1 MMASPDELAALRRAA
16 DIAADDATYTDGLI
30 SPLIDSLGVN
40 GAAAVIWR
48 ELAAK
53 YASMVSMTEAGS
65 SRSMSDLYTHAKEM
79 ADMYARLA
87 DEEETPVVPPG
98 AGYTY
103 TIGIE
108 RV

>member
-1 MMASPDELAALRRAA
+1 MMASSDELASLRRAA
-16 DIAADDATYTDGLI
+16 DIPADDTTYTEILI

-40 GAAAVIWR
+40 GAAAVVWR
-48 ELAAK
+48 EKAAK
-53 YASMVSMTEAGS
+53 YASMVNITEAGS
-65 SRSMSDLYTHAKEM
+65 SRSMSDLQKNALEM
-79 ADMYARLA
+79 AALYTRLA
-87 DEEETPVVPPG
+87 DAEITPVETD

>member
-1 MMASPDELAALRRAA
+1 MASNDELAALRRAA
-16 DIAADDATYTDGLI
+16 DLATNDATYTDGLLT
-30 SPLIDSLGVN
+30 PLIDSLGVN

-53 YASMVSMTEAGS
+53 YASMVNTTEAGS

-79 ADMYARLA
+79 ADMYGRLA
-87 DEEETPVVPPG
+87 AEDVIPDDPLIG
-98 AGYTY
+98 ASYTWP
-103 TIGIE
+103 IE

>member
-1 MMASPDELAALRRAA
+1 MASNDELAALRRAA
-16 DIAADDATYTDGLI
+16 DVAADDAVYTDGLI

-48 ELAAK
+48 EKAAK
-53 YASMVSMTEAGS
+53 YATMVNTTEAGS
-65 SRSMSDLYTHAKEM
+65 SRSMSDLHAHAMEM
-79 ADMYARLA
+79 ADMYTRLA
-87 DEEETPVVPPG
+87 DKEETPVDTL

-103 TIGIE
+103 TIDIE